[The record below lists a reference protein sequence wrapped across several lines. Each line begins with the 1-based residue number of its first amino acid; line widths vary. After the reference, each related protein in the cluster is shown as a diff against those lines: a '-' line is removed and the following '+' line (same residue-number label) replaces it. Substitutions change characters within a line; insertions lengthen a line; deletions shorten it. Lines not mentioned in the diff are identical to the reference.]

1 MAKRMM
7 KELTAY
13 VSDYLGNDSTTFE
26 TELRDCG
33 RELLG
38 DIFGGVFAK
47 GEVYPKN
54 KYVILNTETRDNGGR
69 HWFAVA
75 PDQYVYDSLKPNGFY
90 DDVEQDQRT
99 KDCGSRALA
108 WMVLHYADPVV
119 AKLV

>member
-1 MAKRMM
+1 MAKQIIE
-7 KELTAY
+7 ELTAY
-13 VSDYLGNDSTTFE
+13 VSDYLGNNSTTFE

-33 RELLG
+33 KELLG
-38 DIFGGVFAK
+38 PVFGGVFAK
-47 GEVYPKN
+47 NESYPKN
-54 KYVILNTETRDNGGR
+54 KYCILNTETRGNGGQ

-90 DDVEQDQRT
+90 DDVEQDRRS

-108 WMVLHYADPVV
+108 WMLLHYADPVV